1 MTPGLLDQPTRYLFF
16 TGKGGVGKTS
26 LSSAT
31 AVALADRGRRV
42 LLVSTDP
49 ASNLEDVFGVPF
61 TGQPTAISGVANLA
75 AIDIDPEAAARAV
88 LERTV
93 GPFRG
98 TLPADVIRRM
108 EEELSGACSTEVAAF
123 DEFVRLLV
131 SGGEADLYDHVIFDT
146 APTGHTLRLL
156 ALPAAW
162 DGFLRENTTGAS
174 CLGPLAALGEK
185 RALYAQA
192 VATLRDPGRT
202 SLVLV
207 TRPESSSIDE
217 AERTRGELADLGI
230 AGLRLLVNGEL
241 ESPDPADRLAAAYTA
256 RGTEALTA
264 MPAALR
270 SLPTDHVP
278 LRPFEALGVDALRAF
293 LSSSENAAPL
303 AHPGEASR
311 ALRDAP
317 PLSGLVDELAAKGK
331 GLVLVM
337 GKGGVGKTTLAA
349 AVAVELARRGHAVK
363 LSTTDPAAHLD
374 ETLAGA
380 PGAVAGLEVDR
391 IDPKEEIRRYVEH
404 VMATTG
410 AGLGAEARA
419 LLEED
424 LRSPCTEEIAVFS
437 AFSHLLREARRR
449 FVVLDTAPTG
459 HTLLLLDATCAYHR
473 DVMRKASAV
482 GPASGRLKT
491 PLDLLRDP
499 AYTHVMLVALPQS
512 TPVAE
517 AERLQG
523 DLRRAGIEP
532 WAWVLNRSLAAA
544 EVRDPLL
551 SRIADTELR
560 HIARV
565 RNELAHRLAV
575 VPWQVQPPV
584 GASRLADL
592 LRDHATPDPHED
604 LVAASPN

>member
-1 MTPGLLDQPTRYLFF
+1 MTLSLLEQPTRYLFF

-26 LSSAT
+26 LSSAI
-31 AVALADRGRRV
+31 AVALAGRGRRV

-61 TGQPTAISGVANLA
+61 AGQPTAIPGVTNLS

-98 TLPADVIRRM
+98 TLPTDVIRRM

-131 SGGEADLYDHVIFDT
+131 SGGEADAYDHVIFDT

-162 DGFLRENTTGAS
+162 DGFLRDNTSGAS

-192 VATLRDPGRT
+192 VATLRDAART

-241 ESPDPADRLAAAYTA
+241 VSPDPADPLAAAYAA
-256 RGTEALTA
+256 RGHEALAA

-270 SLPTDHVP
+270 ALPTDRMP
-278 LRPFEALGVDALRAF
+278 LQPFEALGVAALRAF
-293 LSSSENAAPL
+293 MNPVATAAPAPNANAAPRPPL
-303 AHPGEASR
+303 
-311 ALRDAP
+311 DAP
-317 PLSGLVDELAAKGK
+317 GLSALVDELAAKGK
-331 GLVLVM
+331 GLILMM

-363 LSTTDPAAHLD
+363 LSTTDPAAHL
-374 ETLAGA
+374 ETTLAGR
-380 PGAVAGLEVDR
+380 VEGLEVGR
-391 IDPKEEIRRYVEH
+391 IDPREEVRRYVEH
-404 VMATTG
+404 VLATTG
-410 AGLGAEARA
+410 AGLDQDARA

-437 AFSHLLREARRR
+437 AFSHLLREARRK

-459 HTLLLLDATCAYHR
+459 HTLMLLDATGAYHR
-473 DVMRKASAV
+473 DVMRKASAF
-482 GPASGRLKT
+482 AGRLRT

-499 AYTHVMLVALPQS
+499 AYTHVVLVALPQS

-517 AERLQG
+517 AERLQA

-544 EVRDPLL
+544 AVRDPVL
-551 SRIADTELR
+551 SRLAEAELR
-560 HIARV
+560 HIAHV
-565 RNELAHRLAV
+565 RDHLAHRMTV
-575 VPWQVQPPV
+575 VPWQVQAPV
-584 GASRLADL
+584 GADHLADL
-592 LRDHATPDPHED
+592 VGAKVTVGP
-604 LVAASPN
+604 

>member
-1 MTPGLLDQPTRYLFF
+1 MALDLLDQPTRYLFF

-61 TGQPTAISGVANLA
+61 CGQPTPIPGVAGLSA
-75 AIDIDPEAAARAV
+75 LDIDPEAAAREV

-93 GPFRG
+93 GPFRA

-123 DEFVRLLV
+123 DAFVRLLV
-131 SGGEADLYDHVIFDT
+131 SGGDADGYDHVIFDT

-162 DGFLRENTTGAS
+162 DGFLRDNTSGAS

-192 VATLRDPGRT
+192 VATLRDATRT

-207 TRPESSSIDE
+207 TRAEESAIAE
-217 AERTRGELADLGI
+217 AERTRGELAELGI

-241 ESPDPADRLAAAYTA
+241 TSPDPSDALAAAYAA
-256 RGTEALTA
+256 RGREALAA

-270 SLPTDHVP
+270 ALPTDHVP

-293 LSSSENAAPL
+293 LHPLDSATSPTDANASQRPEL
-303 AHPGEASR
+303 DVPK
-311 ALRDAP
+311 
-317 PLSGLVDELAAKGK
+317 LSTLVDELAAKGK

-374 ETLAGA
+374 ETLAG
-380 PGAVAGLEVDR
+380 GTEGLEVGR
-391 IDPKEEIRRYVEH
+391 IDPREEVRRYVEH
-404 VMATTG
+404 VLATTG
-410 AGLGAEARA
+410 AGLAPDARA

-437 AFSHLLREARRR
+437 AFSHLLREARRK

-459 HTLLLLDATCAYHR
+459 HTLLLLDATGAYDR
-473 DVMRKASAV
+473 DVKRKMATSTV
-482 GPASGRLKT
+482 RVKT

-499 AYTHVMLVALPQS
+499 EYTHVVLVALPQS

-517 AERLQG
+517 ATRLQA

-544 EVRDPLL
+544 PVRDPVL
-551 SRIADTELR
+551 SRLAAAELR

-565 RNELAHRLAV
+565 RAELAPRLAV
-575 VPWQVQPPV
+575 LPWQVQAPV
-584 GASRLADL
+584 GADRLAALAASGD
-592 LRDHATPDPHED
+592 PDPAPI
-604 LVAASPN
+604 AAAPAFG

>member
-1 MTPGLLDQPTRYLFF
+1 MTPGILDQPTRYLFF

-49 ASNLEDVFGVPF
+49 ASNLEDVFGVPL
-61 TGQPTAISGVANLA
+61 TGQPTPIPGVPNLS

-98 TLPADVIRRM
+98 TLPDDVIRRM

-131 SGGEADLYDHVIFDT
+131 SGSEADDYDHVIFDT

-162 DGFLRENTTGAS
+162 DGFLRDNTTGAS

-185 RALYAQA
+185 RALYTQA
-192 VATLRDPGRT
+192 VETLRDAART

-241 ESPDPADRLAAAYTA
+241 RTPDPADPLAAAYSA
-256 RGTEALTA
+256 RGHEALAA

-270 SLPTDHVP
+270 ALPTDHVP
-278 LRPFEALGVDALRAF
+278 LRPFEALGVAALRAF
-293 LSSSENAAPL
+293 MNPLENTAPAPNAVPRPPL
-303 AHPGEASR
+303 
-311 ALRDAP
+311 DAP
-317 PLSGLVDELAAKGK
+317 ELSTLVDELAAKGK

-374 ETLAGA
+374 STLAG
-380 PGAVAGLEVDR
+380 GVEGLEVGR
-391 IDPKEEIRRYVEH
+391 IDPREEVRRYVEH
-404 VMATTG
+404 VLATTG
-410 AGLGAEARA
+410 AGLDLDARA

-437 AFSHLLREARRR
+437 AFSHLLREARRK

-459 HTLLLLDATCAYHR
+459 HTLLLLDATGAYDR
-473 DVMRKASAV
+473 DVKRKITATTV
-482 GPASGRLKT
+482 RLKT

-499 AYTHVMLVALPQS
+499 EYTQVMLVALPQS

-517 AERLQG
+517 AERLQA

-544 EVRDPLL
+544 PVRDPVL
-551 SRIADTELR
+551 SRLAEAELR

-565 RNELAHRLAV
+565 RVELAHRFAV
-575 VPWQVQPPV
+575 VPWQVQAPV
-584 GASRLADL
+584 GAERLAAL
-592 LRDHATPDPHED
+592 AGAGVTAGSSEASA
-604 LVAASPN
+604 VAVPE

>member
-26 LSSAT
+26 LSSAS

-49 ASNLEDVFGVPF
+49 ASNLEDVFGVQLY
-61 TGQPTAISGVANLA
+61 GRPTPIPGVANLS

-98 TLPADVIRRM
+98 TLPDDVIRRM

-131 SGGEADLYDHVIFDT
+131 TGSEADAYDHVIFDT

-162 DGFLRENTTGAS
+162 DGFLRENTSGAS

-185 RALYAQA
+185 RSLYAQA
-192 VATLRDPGRT
+192 VATLRDAART

-241 ESPDPADRLAAAYTA
+241 VSPDPADPLAAAYAA
-256 RGTEALTA
+256 RGHEALAA

-270 SLPTDHVP
+270 ALPTDRVP
-278 LRPFEALGVDALRAF
+278 LRPFEALGVAALRAF
-293 LSSSENAAPL
+293 ISPTASANPVPASSAPRPPL
-303 AHPGEASR
+303 
-311 ALRDAP
+311 DTP
-317 PLSGLVDELAAKGK
+317 PLSALIDELAEKGK
-331 GLVLVM
+331 GLILVM

-363 LSTTDPAAHLD
+363 LSTTDPAAHLE
-374 ETLAGA
+374 ETLDGTID
-380 PGAVAGLEVDR
+380 GLEVDR

-410 AGLGAEARA
+410 AGLDADARS

-437 AFSHLLREARRR
+437 AFSHLLREARRK

-459 HTLLLLDATCAYHR
+459 HTLLLLDATGAYHR
-473 DVMRKASAV
+473 DVMRKAGAAN
-482 GPASGRLKT
+482 GASGRLKT

-499 AYTHVMLVALPQS
+499 EYTRVVLVALAQS

-517 AERLQG
+517 AERLQA

-544 EVRDPLL
+544 AVRDPVL
-551 SRIADTELR
+551 SRLAQAEQR

-565 RNELAHRLAV
+565 RGQLAHRLAV
-575 VPWQVQPPV
+575 VPWQVQAPV
-584 GASRLADL
+584 GAERLADL
-592 LRDHATPDPHED
+592 VGARALAAPHQ
-604 LVAASPN
+604 VPA

>member
-1 MTPGLLDQPTRYLFF
+1 MAPGLLDRPTRYLFF

-61 TGQPTAISGVANLA
+61 TGQATLLPGVANLSV
-75 AIDIDPEAAARAV
+75 IDIDPEAAARAV

-131 SGGEADLYDHVIFDT
+131 SGGEADACDHVIFDT

-162 DGFLRENTTGAS
+162 DGFLRDNTSGAS

-192 VATLRDPGRT
+192 VATLRDPAVT

-217 AERTRGELADLGI
+217 AERTRVELAELGI

-241 ESPDPADRLAAAYTA
+241 LSPDPADPLAVAYA
-256 RGTEALTA
+256 RRGREALAA
-264 MPAALR
+264 MPATLRALPSDR
-270 SLPTDHVP
+270 VP
-278 LRPFEALGVDALRAF
+278 LRPFEALGVEALRA
-293 LSSSENAAPL
+293 LLVPGEDAAPAPNANAAPR
-303 AHPGEASR
+303 PR
-311 ALRDAP
+311 IDAP
-317 PLSGLVDELAAKGK
+317 ELSTLVDELAAKGK

-363 LSTTDPAAHLD
+363 LSTTDPAAHL
-374 ETLAGA
+374 ETTLAGSVD
-380 PGAVAGLEVDR
+380 GLAVGR
-391 IDPKEEIRRYVEH
+391 IDPRAEVRRYVEH
-404 VMATTG
+404 VLATTG
-410 AGLGAEARA
+410 AGLAPDALA

-437 AFSHLLREARRR
+437 AFTHLLREARRQ

-459 HTLLLLDATCAYHR
+459 HTLLLLDATGAYHR
-473 DVMRKASAV
+473 DVMRKAGST
-482 GPASGRLKT
+482 PGRLKT

-499 AYTHVMLVALPQS
+499 EYTHVVLVALPQA

-517 AERLQG
+517 AARLQA

-544 EVRDPLL
+544 RTRDPVLARL
-551 SRIADTELR
+551 AEAEVR

-565 RNELAHRLAV
+565 RGELAHRFAL
-575 VPWQVQPPV
+575 VPWQVAPPV
-584 GASRLADL
+584 GVDRLAQL
-592 LRDHATPDPHED
+592 SASHAGAAQATP
-604 LVAASPN
+604 A

>member
-1 MTPGLLDQPTRYLFF
+1 MTPGLLDAPTRYLFF
-16 TGKGGVGKTS
+16 TGKGGVGKTT

-49 ASNLEDVFGVPF
+49 ASNLEDVFGVAF
-61 TGQPTAISGVANLA
+61 TGAPTAIPAVANLS

-123 DEFVRLLV
+123 DAFVRLLV
-131 SGGEADLYDHVIFDT
+131 AGGEADDYDHVIFDT

-162 DGFLRENTTGAS
+162 DGFLRDNTTGAS

-185 RALYAQA
+185 RTLYAQA
-192 VATLRDPGRT
+192 VATLRDSTRT

-207 TRPESSSIDE
+207 TRPESSSIAE

-241 ESPDPADRLAAAYTA
+241 ESPDPADPLAMAYA
-256 RGTEALTA
+256 RCGREALAA
-264 MPAALR
+264 MPAAL
-270 SLPTDHVP
+270 SALPTERVP
-278 LRPFEALGVDALRAF
+278 LRPFEALGVEALRAF
-293 LSSSENAAPL
+293 VPAD
-303 AHPGEASR
+303 GGASLPR
-311 ALRDAP
+311 TLDEPRPALDVP
-317 PLSGLVDELAAKGK
+317 PFSALVDALAAQET
-331 GLVLVM
+331 GLILVM

-349 AVAVELARRGHAVK
+349 AIATELARRGHAVK
-363 LSTTDPAAHLD
+363 LSTTDPAGHL
-374 ETLAGA
+374 ETTLA
-380 PGAVAGLEVDR
+380 GAVAGLSVDR
-391 IDPKEEIRRYVEH
+391 IDPREEVRKYVKH
-404 VMATTG
+404 VLATTG
-410 AGLGAEARA
+410 ADLADDARA

-437 AFSHLLREARRR
+437 AFSHLLREARRK

-459 HTLLLLDATCAYHR
+459 HTLLLLDATGAYHR
-473 DVMRKASAV
+473 DVQRRATSGV
-482 GPASGRLKT
+482 GRLKT

-499 AYTHVMLVALPQS
+499 GYTHVVLVALPQS

-517 AERLQG
+517 AERLQA

-544 EVRDPLL
+544 SVRDPVL
-551 SRIADTELR
+551 SRLAAAEGP
-560 HIARV
+560 HIAHVRDHLAQRV
-565 RNELAHRLAV
+565 AV
-575 VPWQVQPPV
+575 VPWQLEAPIGLERL
-584 GASRLADL
+584 GA
-592 LRDHATPDPHED
+592 
-604 LVAASPN
+604 LVNAAAPASTTC

>member
-1 MTPGLLDQPTRYLFF
+1 MPPGILEHPTRYLFF

-31 AVALADRGRRV
+31 AVTLADRGRRV

-49 ASNLEDVFGVPF
+49 ASNLEDVFGIQI
-61 TGQPTAISGVANLA
+61 TGQSTAIPGVAGLSA
-75 AIDIDPEAAARAV
+75 VDIDPEAAAREV
-88 LERTV
+88 RERTV

-98 TLPADVIRRM
+98 TLPDDVIRRM

-131 SGGEADLYDHVIFDT
+131 SGGESEDYDHVIFDT

-162 DGFLRENTTGAS
+162 DGFLRDNTSGAS

-192 VATLRDPGRT
+192 VTTLRDPART

-241 ESPDPADRLAAAYTA
+241 VAPDPADPLAAAYAA
-256 RGTEALTA
+256 RGHEALEA
-264 MPAALR
+264 MPPALR
-270 SLPTDHVP
+270 ALPTDHVP
-278 LRPFEALGVDALRAF
+278 LQSFEALGVAALRVFMNPDENLASPPAPSATAF
-293 LSSSENAAPL
+293 PRRPL
-303 AHPGEASR
+303 
-311 ALRDAP
+311 DAP
-317 PLSGLVDELAAKGK
+317 GLATLIDLLAAKGK

-349 AVAVELARRGHAVK
+349 AVAVELARRGHEVK

-374 ETLAGA
+374 STLAGA
-380 PGAVAGLEVDR
+380 VPGLEVGR
-391 IDPKEEIRRYVEH
+391 IDPREEVRRYVEH
-404 VMATTG
+404 VLATTG
-410 AGLGAEARA
+410 ASLDADARA

-437 AFSHLLREARRR
+437 AFSHLLREARRK

-459 HTLLLLDATCAYHR
+459 HTLLLLDATGAYDR
-473 DVMRKASAV
+473 DVKRKTSTTT
-482 GPASGRLKT
+482 GRLKT

-499 AYTHVMLVALPQS
+499 EYTQVVLVALPQS

-517 AERLQG
+517 AERLQA

-544 EVRDPLL
+544 PVSDPVL
-551 SRIADTELR
+551 SRLAQAELQ

-565 RNELAHRLAV
+565 RADLAPRFAV
-575 VPWQVQPPV
+575 VPWQAQAPV
-584 GASRLADL
+584 GIERLAAL
-592 LRDHATPDPHED
+592 AGAHAGAGADADPVVVTQD
-604 LVAASPN
+604 

>member
-1 MTPGLLDQPTRYLFF
+1 MTPGLLAAPTCYLFF

-26 LSSAT
+26 LSSAA

-49 ASNLEDVFGVPF
+49 ASNLEDVFGIAF
-61 TGQPTAISGVANLA
+61 NGAPTAIPAVPNLS

-98 TLPADVIRRM
+98 SLPDDVIRRM

-123 DEFVRLLV
+123 DAFVRLLV
-131 SGGEADLYDHVIFDT
+131 AGGEADGYDHVIFDT

-162 DGFLRENTTGAS
+162 DGFLRDNTTGAS

-185 RALYAQA
+185 RTLYAQA
-192 VATLRDPGRT
+192 VATLRDSART

-207 TRPESSSIDE
+207 TRPESSSIAE

-241 ESPDPADRLAAAYTA
+241 ASPDPADPLAMAYAARGREALAAMPP
-256 RGTEALTA
+256 ALSA
-264 MPAALR
+264 
-270 SLPTDHVP
+270 LPTDHVP
-278 LRPFEALGVDALRAF
+278 LRPFEALGVAALRAF
-293 LSSSENAAPL
+293 VPTNGGASAPPPHLEPRPAIDVAPL
-303 AHPGEASR
+303 S
-311 ALRDAP
+311 L
-317 PLSGLVDELAAKGK
+317 LVDALEEQKT
-331 GLVLVM
+331 GLILVM

-349 AVAVELARRGHAVK
+349 AIATELARRGHAVK
-363 LSTTDPAAHLD
+363 LSTTDPAGHL
-374 ETLAGA
+374 ETTLAG
-380 PGAVAGLEVDR
+380 VLDGLTVGR
-391 IDPKEEIRRYVEH
+391 IDPREEVRAYVQH
-404 VMATTG
+404 VLATTG
-410 AGLGAEARA
+410 AGLAEDARA
-419 LLEED
+419 LLAED

-437 AFSHLLREARRR
+437 AFSHLLREARRK

-459 HTLLLLDATCAYHR
+459 HTLLLLDATGAYHR
-473 DVMRKASAV
+473 DVQRRAKGDA
-482 GPASGRLKT
+482 GRLKT

-499 AYTHVMLVALPQS
+499 GYTRVVLVALPQS

-517 AERLQG
+517 AERLQA

-544 EVRDPLL
+544 PVRDPVL
-551 SRIADTELR
+551 SRLADAEVR

-565 RNELAHRLAV
+565 RDHLAQRLAV
-575 VPWQVQPPV
+575 VPWQLEAPV
-584 GASRLADL
+584 GLEKLAALVNAAALEAAPAEPASA
-592 LRDHATPDPHED
+592 PC
-604 LVAASPN
+604 

>member
-1 MTPGLLDQPTRYLFF
+1 MTSQRREVELPTRYLFF

-49 ASNLEDVFGVPF
+49 ASNLEDVFGVPL
-61 TGQPTAISGVANLA
+61 TSRPTPIPAVAGLSA
-75 AIDIDPEAAARAV
+75 VDIDPEAAARN
-88 LERTV
+88 LRERTV
-93 GPFRG
+93 EPFRG
-98 TLPADVIRRM
+98 ALPDDVIRRM
-108 EEELSGACSTEVAAF
+108 EEELSGACSTEIAAF

-131 SGGEADLYDHVIFDT
+131 TGGEADGYDHVIFDT

-162 DGFLRENTTGAS
+162 DGFLRDNTTGAS

-192 VATLRDPGRT
+192 VEALRDPART

-207 TRPESSSIDE
+207 TRPESSSIAE

-230 AGLRLLVNGEL
+230 PGLRLLVNGEL
-241 ESPDPADRLAAAYTA
+241 VSPDPADPLAAAYAA
-256 RGTEALTA
+256 RGQEALA
-264 MPAALR
+264 MMPPALQA
-270 SLPTDHVP
+270 LPTDHVP
-278 LRPFEALGVDALRAF
+278 LRPFEVLGVDALRAL
-293 LSSSENAAPL
+293 LSASESVAP
-303 AHPGEASR
+303 HPPASAVPR
-311 ALRDAP
+311 ALLDAP
-317 PLSGLVDELAAKGK
+317 PLSALVDELAANGK
-331 GLVLVM
+331 GLILVM

-349 AVAVELARRGHAVK
+349 AIAAELAKRGHAVK
-363 LSTTDPAAHLD
+363 LSTTDPAAHLE

-380 PGAVAGLEVDR
+380 VDGLEVDR

-404 VMATTG
+404 VMTTTG
-410 AGLGAEARA
+410 AGLDDNARA

-437 AFSHLLREARRR
+437 AFSHLLREARRKL
-449 FVVLDTAPTG
+449 VVLDTAPTG
-459 HTLLLLDATCAYHR
+459 HTLLLLDATGAYHR
-473 DVMRKASAV
+473 DVMRKVSAAV
-482 GPASGRLKT
+482 PAGVRLRT

-499 AYTHVMLVALPQS
+499 AYTHVVLVALPQS

-517 AERLQG
+517 AERLQA

-544 EVRDPLL
+544 EVRDPVL
-551 SRIADTELR
+551 SRLADAELR
-560 HIARV
+560 HVARV
-565 RNELAHRLAV
+565 RDELAHRLAV
-575 VPWQVQPPV
+575 VPWQVQAPV
-584 GASRLADL
+584 GADHLADL
-592 LRDHATPDPHED
+592 LETAP
-604 LVAASPN
+604 

>member
-31 AVALADRGRRV
+31 AVALADRGSRV

-61 TGQPTAISGVANLA
+61 TGQPTPIPGVPNLS

-131 SGGEADLYDHVIFDT
+131 SGGEADGYDHVIFDT

-162 DGFLRENTTGAS
+162 DGFLRDNTSGAS

-192 VATLRDPGRT
+192 VATLRDASRT

-207 TRPESSSIDE
+207 TRPESSSIEE

-241 ESPDPADRLAAAYTA
+241 TSPDPSDPLAAAYAA
-256 RGTEALTA
+256 RGHEALAA

-270 SLPTDHVP
+270 ALPTDHVP
-278 LRPFEALGVDALRAF
+278 LRPFEALGVTALRAF
-293 LSSSENAAPL
+293 MNPSENAAP
-303 AHPGEASR
+303 APNEKPAPR
-311 ALRDAP
+311 PALGAP
-317 PLSGLVDELAAKGK
+317 ELSTLVDELAAKGK
-331 GLVLVM
+331 GLILVM

-374 ETLAGA
+374 ATLAG
-380 PGAVAGLEVDR
+380 GVERLEVGR
-391 IDPKEEIRRYVEH
+391 IDPREEVRHYVEH
-404 VMATTG
+404 VLATTG
-410 AGLGAEARA
+410 AGLDPDARA

-437 AFSHLLREARRR
+437 AFSHLLREARRK

-459 HTLLLLDATCAYHR
+459 HTLLLLDATGAYDR
-473 DVMRKASAV
+473 DVKRKMTATTV
-482 GPASGRLKT
+482 RLKT

-499 AYTHVMLVALPQS
+499 EYTHVVLVALPQS

-517 AERLQG
+517 AERLQA

-544 EVRDPLL
+544 PVRDPVL
-551 SRIADTELR
+551 SRLAEAELR

-565 RNELAHRLAV
+565 RAELAHRFAV
-575 VPWQVQPPV
+575 VPWQVQAPV
-584 GASRLADL
+584 GAERLGAL
-592 LRDHATPDPHED
+592 AGSG
-604 LVAASPN
+604 VAAGSPEALAVAVPG

>member
-1 MTPGLLDQPTRYLFF
+1 MTPKLLEQPTRYLFF

-49 ASNLEDVFGVPF
+49 ASNLEDVFGVAF
-61 TGQPTAISGVANLA
+61 TGHPTPIPGVANLSA
-75 AIDIDPEAAARAV
+75 VDIDPEAAAREV
-88 LERTV
+88 LEKTV
-93 GPFRG
+93 GPFRE

-131 SGGEADLYDHVIFDT
+131 GGGEADGYDHVIFDT

-156 ALPAAW
+156 ALPSAW

-174 CLGPLAALGEK
+174 CLGQLAALGEK

-207 TRPESSSIDE
+207 TRPERSSIDE
-217 AERTRGELADLGI
+217 AERTRVELADLGI
-230 AGLRLLVNGEL
+230 AGLRLVVNGEL
-241 ESPDPADRLAAAYTA
+241 VSPDPADPLAASYAA
-256 RGTEALTA
+256 SGNVALAA
-264 MPAALR
+264 MPVALR
-270 SLPTDHVP
+270 ELPTDHVP

-293 LSSSENAAPL
+293 LDF
-303 AHPGEASR
+303 GESIMPPPRASGLER
-311 ALRDAP
+311 TFLDGAT
-317 PLSGLVDELAAKGK
+317 LSALVDELAANGK

-337 GKGGVGKTTLAA
+337 GKGGVGKTTVAA
-349 AVAVELARRGHAVK
+349 AVAIELARRGHAVK
-363 LSTTDPAAHLD
+363 LSTTDPAAHLE
-374 ETLAGA
+374 ETLEGT
-380 PGAVAGLEVDR
+380 VAGLEVGR
-391 IDPKEEIRRYVEH
+391 IDPKEEIRRYVER

-410 AGLGAEARA
+410 AGLDADARG

-437 AFSHLLREARRR
+437 AFSHLLREARRQ

-459 HTLLLLDATCAYHR
+459 HTLLLLDATGAYHR
-473 DVMRKASAV
+473 DVMRKVSATT
-482 GPASGRLKT
+482 GRLRT

-499 AYTHVMLVALPQS
+499 AYTQVVLVALPQS

-517 AERLQG
+517 AERLQA

-544 EVRDPLL
+544 EVHDPLL
-551 SRIADTELR
+551 RRLADAELR

-565 RNELAHRLAV
+565 RDELAHRFAV
-575 VPWQVQPPV
+575 VSWQVEAPV
-584 GASRLADL
+584 GA
-592 LRDHATPDPHED
+592 DHLGELMGPRVETGPGKRED
-604 LVAASPN
+604 LVAAISD